1 MNNFFGKN
9 VTDIILYTI
18 GHSNLKIERFIEL
31 LKSYEISCIVD
42 VRSIPY
48 SKHNRNFEKDN
59 LSSELVCHG
68 IEYVWMGETLGGRRE
83 ALKTSLG
90 FRQDDRY
97 DSDPDYTR
105 GVLEL
110 VHRALTKPTAMMCS
124 EEDPRRC
131 HRHKIIANTLLH
143 NKIPELH
150 QQFDKLKIS
159 HIRANGRIE
168 DASLIEIYF
177 QPSLFD

>member
-1 MNNFFGKN
+1 MNKALEKN
-9 VTDIILYTI
+9 GTDLVLYTI
-18 GHSNLKIERFIEL
+18 GHSNLQIERFIEL
-31 LKSYEISCIVD
+31 LKSNYISCVVD

-48 SKHNRNFEKDN
+48 SKHNRNFEKNN
-59 LSSELVCHG
+59 LSYELVYNG

-83 ALKTSLG
+83 VLKTSLG

-143 NKIPELH
+143 NKMPELY
-150 QQFDKLKIS
+150 QKFDNIKIT

>member
-1 MNNFFGKN
+1 LTSHN
-9 VTDIILYTI
+9 
-18 GHSNLKIERFIEL
+18 
-31 LKSYEISCIVD
+31 ISCILD

-48 SKHNRNFEKDN
+48 SKHNRDFEKNN
-59 LSSELVCHG
+59 LSSELLCNG
-68 IEYVWMGETLGGRRE
+68 IEYVWMGETLGGRRHQF
-83 ALKTSLG
+83 KSSLG

-110 VHRALTKPTAMMCS
+110 VHKALTKPTALMCS

-131 HRHKIIANTLLH
+131 HRHKIIAHTLL
-143 NKIPELH
+143 NKKIPELD
-150 QQFDKLKIS
+150 QQFDNIKIT
-159 HIRANGRIE
+159 HIRANGRLE

-177 QPSLFD
+177 QPSLFE